1 MLQRK
6 CNNSFFRNCPVL
18 ETFPKVQ
25 SFGGF
30 NEPQNIKVGF
40 SLEPKTKKLLWSV
53 LLSIARLKYLFEK
66 LKTQMQ
72 CIIQRKVLIP

>member
-1 MLQRK
+1 MLQEMA
-6 CNNSFFRNCPVL
+6 CL
-18 ETFPKVQ
+18 EDIFPEVQ
-25 SFGGF
+25 SLSGLNG
-30 NEPQNIKVGF
+30 PQNINVGF
-40 SLEPKTKKLLWSV
+40 SLEPRPQNHFGQLSP

>member
-1 MLQRK
+1 MQQQFLQK
-6 CNNSFFRNCPVL
+6 MSCFQDI
-18 ETFPKVQ
+18 FPEVQ

-30 NEPQNIKVGF
+30 NEPQ
-40 SLEPKTKKLLWSV
+40 TKKLLWSV